1 VITTRASQSWIR
13 SISACEE
20 NPPNTT
26 MCGAPIRA
34 QASIATTVSGIIG
47 M

>member
-1 VITTRASQSWIR
+1 MTRRASQSVIR
-13 SISACEE
+13 SISACAEK
-20 NPPNTT
+20 PPNTT
-26 MCGAPIRA
+26 VCGAPIRA

>member
-1 VITTRASQSWIR
+1 VITTRASQSMMR
-13 SISACEE
+13 SDSAVEE

-26 MCGAPIRA
+26 QCGAPRRA
-34 QASIATTVSGIIG
+34 HASIATTVSGIIG